1 MLNINRSFANEMQKQ
16 AFVNECELGFART
29 MEDLTEAILANDDE
43 RVITLSGPTCS
54 GKTVTAFNISRAV
67 TRKGRRMVQISID
80 DYYRD
85 RNDLI
90 AEAEKQG
97 RAPDYDSASSVDL
110 CELERTVDGIY
121 SGRTVLIPHYDFK
134 TGRRVDMTAL
144 DSSEY
149 DVVLFEGIQAV
160 YPEFTSMFGHYPYVS
175 IATNVRSGIC
185 VSGRSFD
192 AREVRLMRRLVRD
205 VRARNTSPEATFK
218 LWETTVVPNE
228 DKNILPYEDSAQI
241 KIDSLMPYEINVI
254 RDPLLDTL
262 KAFPRDSV
270 YYPAAESLACRV
282 TPIEP
287 IDGKYIPRDS
297 LYREFIGDGND

>member
-16 AFVNECELGFART
+16 AFVDSCETDFTRT
-29 MEDLTEAILANDDE
+29 MESLTEAILANDDE

-85 RNDLI
+85 REDLI
-90 AEAEKQG
+90 AEAEREG
-97 RAPDYDSASSVDL
+97 RAPDYDSASSIDL
-110 CELERTVDGIY
+110 CELEKTVDGIY
-121 SGRTVLIPHYDFK
+121 RGEIVRVPRYDFK

-185 VSGRSFD
+185 TSGQSFD

-205 VRARNTSPEATFK
+205 VHARNTPPDATFK

-254 RDPLLDTL
+254 RDPLLKTL
-262 KAFPRDSV
+262 EDFPKESV
-270 YYPAAESLACRV
+270 YYPKAESLIRRV

-287 IDGKYIPRDS
+287 IDRKYIPTDS